1 MTCHEAE
8 QLGNSNEETNKRKV
22 VHNSRS
28 ISLNSDAR
36 KLRSGESNSF
46 KSGERP
52 ACLSASPEKPALV
65 SSAGEP
71 RTLCHRAGQSLVFIP
86 VDESLP
92 FVQKISTKSI
102 QQNANPNVYKQFR
115 ASATDDHR
123 ASKKSSPGHGWDLIL
138 VGEGAAGRCWFGRCI
153 PTSLRCGFPGA
164 CIRWLP
170 RNSNLD

>member
-52 ACLSASPEKPALV
+52 ACLSASAEKPALV

-86 VDESLP
+86 VDESL
-92 FVQKISTKSI
+92 
-102 QQNANPNVYKQFR
+102 Y
-115 ASATDDHR
+115 HLY
-123 ASKKSSPGHGWDLIL
+123 KKSVLKVSNKMRTLTFSNNFAPPLQMIIVHPTR
-138 VGEGAAGRCWFGRCI
+138 AALAMDGI
-153 PTSLRCGFPGA
+153 
-164 CIRWLP
+164 
-170 RNSNLD
+170 

>member
-52 ACLSASPEKPALV
+52 ACLSASAEKPALV

-86 VDESLP
+86 VDDL
-92 FVQKISTKSI
+92 
-102 QQNANPNVYKQFR
+102 Y
-115 ASATDDHR
+115 HLY
-123 ASKKSSPGHGWDLIL
+123 KKSVPKVSNKMRTLTFITNNFAPPLQMIIVHPKR
-138 VGEGAAGRCWFGRCI
+138 AALAMDGI
-153 PTSLRCGFPGA
+153 
-164 CIRWLP
+164 
-170 RNSNLD
+170 